1 MADLKYI
8 SKLNVGGVEYNLKD
22 AEARTLIQSLEQSV
36 SGIHQFNYQVVDEL
50 PTAAEGTMYTI
61 YLVSDNGDG
70 NNVYAEYITLKNGNV
85 YKWEKLGDIALDL
98 NDYLTNVSTTDGD
111 AVTGVNDHTY
121 TPSGSVSLTK
131 TTKDIIATVSG
142 RGIVKVTAA
151 GTISDQTVS
160 VTPNTESIAHVS
172 VTSAGT
178 LPSKAADEFSAGTLP
193 SKAADEF
200 STGTLPSFSGGVV
213 SQAAASKSAF
223 ATQGIV
229 ASVNE
234 ETLTF
239 SAAGTSNAVTECGA
253 VTQTDINFNAGTL
266 PSFKEGKFSKG
277 TLPSFKEG
285 AFDAGAL
292 AEFNTTNKT
301 IVTGI
306 KDASVTKAEFMG
318 TEVSTNVNINGSAS
332 GSIETADSAS
342 FSGSEATIGH
352 DADTAKFIKTVT
364 PVRN

>member
-98 NDYLTNVSTTDGD
+98 SDYVTNVNTTDGD
-111 AVTGVNDHTY
+111 AVTGVGAHTY

-142 RGIVKVTAA
+142 RGIAKVTAA

-253 VTQTDINFNAGTL
+253 VTQTAINFNAGTL
-266 PSFKEGKFSKG
+266 PSFKEG
-277 TLPSFKEG
+277 
-285 AFDAGAL
+285 AFNAGAL

-364 PVRN
+364 AV